1 MRAMSV
7 AVSPVAA
14 WWILLLLAL
23 PLSVASSYV
32 IHPWIQCQRQRQ
44 RFRSSSPSARITKAR
59 VHEWVTLRQSRTGEE
74 DKDEATAAA
83 LATRTQEAS
92 SGSDVLHESERQL
105 RTWDAWN
112 PYRSQLLESDEA
124 WDDFNDRI
132 RTVNRNLV
140 KVRGATTV
148 VNGDTSAASSH
159 LLSRDVAEP
168 SDDSIDDD
176 AGFFDPFW
184 EQIKLEASV
193 ALQQEPE
200 AGPVLYQSVLLQPAL
215 LVAVAS
221 LIANEIETELFRA
234 PALKSLFLEQL
245 TMEDCASVRLD
256 LVASAT
262 RSPSAE
268 IAPFAALDALLHHN
282 GFHALVCYRVG
293 HRLWQAG
300 RTALA
305 YYMQSAV
312 SRKYAADIH
321 PSCSLGKGTFLT
333 VGGGVV
339 IGETAV
345 VGNDACI
352 LEGVTLGGTGK
363 EAGDRH
369 PKVGNGVVIQD
380 GGTVLGN
387 IPVGDGA
394 LITAKSI
401 VTKPVPPLAIV
412 SGVPARIQGY
422 RQLTQTEFDDDLQRH
437 LADKYLDEWK
447 LQYGSSSPSEI

>member
-1 MRAMSV
+1 MQ
-7 AVSPVAA
+7 AVIVVLPVAA
-14 WWILLLLAL
+14 WWMYCTAGL
-23 PLSVASSYV
+23 PLSSSYV
-32 IHPWIQCQRQRQ
+32 VVGTLRVHHQRQGSRPPKPTKIGVPQ
-44 RFRSSSPSARITKAR
+44 WAALRHLKPSSLSS
-59 VHEWVTLRQSRTGEE
+59 HSEEE
-74 DKDEATAAA
+74 DEEAVAA
-83 LATRTQEAS
+83 LATRTEAAAADTC
-92 SGSDVLHESERQL
+92 GAHETERQL
-105 RTWDAWN
+105 RVWNAWN
-112 PYRSQLLESDEA
+112 PYRSELLESDEA
-124 WDDFNDRI
+124 WDDFNERI
-132 RTVNRNLV
+132 KTANRNT
-140 KVRGATTV
+140 VRDRSATR
-148 VNGDTSAASSH
+148 VNGDSYAA
-159 LLSRDVAEP
+159 LSRLTTPDP
-168 SDDSIDDD
+168 SDDNE
-176 AGFFDPFW
+176 AELFDPFW

-200 AGPVLYQSVLLQPAL
+200 AGPVLYQSVLLQPGL
-215 LVAVAS
+215 MVAVAS

-245 TMEDCASVRLD
+245 TLEDCASVRLD

-268 IAPFAALDALLHHN
+268 IAPYAALDALLHHN

-293 HRLWQAG
+293 HRLWKAG

-321 PSCSLGKGTFLT
+321 PSCQLGKGTFLT

-363 EAGDRH
+363 EAGNRH

-422 RQLTQTEFDDDLQRH
+422 RQLVITEFDDDLQRH

-447 LQYGSSSPSEI
+447 LRYGSSASPLPSI